1 MTHVRNSLIIE
12 TWNPDFNC
20 SVLLQL
26 KQQGK
31 IQNFRCN
38 GTDNGTVADTDTDD
52 GAGPPLAPG
61 AWAGVGIGATAF
73 AFGLICVFV
82 YFWRK
87 SHQAP
92 KQAINPNPS
101 TTKPEPAEPCLDS
114 NEIREAEGDRMF
126 LERPPQKSNVEMYAV
141 QSPREADSVQLPVEI
156 G

>member
-1 MTHVRNSLIIE
+1 MQRGIIH
-12 TWNPDFNC
+12 D
-20 SVLLQL
+20 L
-26 KQQGK
+26 
-31 IQNFRCN
+31 RCN
-38 GTDNGTVADTDTDD
+38 GTDNGTAVNTDT
-52 GAGPPLAPG
+52 GTGNGSLGPG

-73 AFGLICVFV
+73 TFGLIWALV

-126 LERPPQKSNVEMYAV
+126 LERPPQMSNVEMYAV
-141 QSPREADSVQLPVEI
+141 RSPREADSVQLPVEI